1 MAKKIKPKYP
11 ESIPFHFMGFD
22 WIIKFLDIETD
33 NHGVTDVDAKIVHIY
48 YKTQSDQNVLE
59 TLLHELMH
67 VLMLDM
73 ADAVFKHD
81 AEKPFDLEENM
92 IRLTSPRL
100 FSIIRDNPK
109 LVDFI
114 IKKIKEL

>member
-1 MAKKIKPKYP
+1 MSKKKRFPDQ
-11 ESIPFHFMGFD
+11 IPFRLLGFD
-22 WIIKFLDIETD
+22 WVIKFLDIETD
-33 NHGVTDVDAKIVHIY
+33 NHGITDTDKKIVHIY
-48 YKTQSDQNVLE
+48 YKEQSDQNVME

-67 VLMLDM
+67 VVMIDM
-73 ADAVFKHD
+73 ADSVFKHD
-81 AEKPFDLEENM
+81 AEKTMDLEENM

-100 FSIIRDNPK
+100 FELVRDNPK